1 MTFNYDTDLTS
12 VVTVYV
18 VVAIACLTIIL
29 FTDLL
34 LTIFKRFK
42 GGE

>member
-18 VVAIACLTIIL
+18 VVAIACVAIIL
-29 FTDLL
+29 FADLL
-34 LTIFKRFK
+34 LSVLKRFK